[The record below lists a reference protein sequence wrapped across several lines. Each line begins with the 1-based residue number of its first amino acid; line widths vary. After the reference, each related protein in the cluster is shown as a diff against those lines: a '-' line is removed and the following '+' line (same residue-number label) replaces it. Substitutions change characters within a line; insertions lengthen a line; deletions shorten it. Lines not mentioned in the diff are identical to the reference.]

1 MSLSAA
7 QPAAQY
13 IPLNER
19 QTLVFIEGENFTVSS
34 SASSLWEPRA
44 WAHSPNYYASTVAN
58 VFHSRRAYLHHPALT
73 STTSAAGDV
82 AAAAFVV
89 PAHGPH
95 EVMVRYE
102 APFRFE
108 IPFQVTVVQ
117 GGKTMFS
124 EVFGRRTNLKIWG
137 FQSGRSHGE
146 YLGCGA
152 GLNTECPWPW
162 GSTENMV
169 WETQTAHSLDAGP
182 AEIRLSP
189 VRDMEYCCWGDI
201 NIDAILLHPNATAVN
216 ASIYD
221 TTVKDLPFDGM
232 FSQKGEVFF
241 KIENM
246 DQSRNIS
253 VGVPL
258 TYDHAIDRG
267 YRHHLNGTSFRTPFN
282 IIVPPGGKTGWL
294 DVGGW
299 MDTLQHG
306 SWQISCDALGPPA
319 PPPPNLTE
327 CVLNVQKWCKI
338 DPENKTSCSSCVA
351 GLMIS
356 SCPAGCVSHSSHGYE
371 CASKSMLQACVPP
384 PTVQELQCEAV
395 VKAKCA
401 QNRTGGHSYA
411 ANYTKCLACM
421 KVLPCPAACHDTP
434 IGKCQPAWFEKGCKG
449 LEPPRPPKP
458 TKPGCANGFAGHGF
472 GGPCAPVLGPAHC
485 QIQVGV
491 REHPFATKLAD
502 GVPVYEGEVI
512 PVPGRSLFDSI
523 ETGTEMLFD
532 VNTRATRRMRHNQ
545 DDFEEVVAQLK
556 AQGPVP
562 GKPPSIVPIYS
573 TTFPF
578 NGSDTSSSGTGPA
591 RLNYVQARNAM
602 VNEFCAVNRSCLCGE
617 PGGCDTDQSRAAT
630 YANLLLEDYVLAAK
644 TQVAIDMGIARVANM
659 SLDVR
664 LRVSTMKLADE
675 IGINGALNDTSFKS
689 WCTQSGVTLSDLGC
703 TAWTKCPFSPNFAN
717 ATANKK
723 LYYWS
728 NIADHVKGIEKVK
741 GSFEQLK
748 ALLPNAKLGANW
760 APGARYKALDGTA
773 RAHHYVGWTFQWINV
788 RHATLYLEKA
798 LCTVPTYF

>member
-1 MSLSAA
+1 MASSYECRTPARASLWLLCVSGLATA
-7 QPAAQY
+7 
-13 IPLNER
+13 
-19 QTLVFIEGENFTVSS
+19 VSS
-34 SASSLWEPRA
+34 SCQWVDEKNGS
-44 WAHSPNYYASTVAN
+44 
-58 VFHSRRAYLHHPALT
+58 AYLILANSHNQATYSNDILTGGSTMPSQTVTTFEKLRLHGFAAGKVGGPLQVLLSDVTFSRTTYQGECTEINTKGNDKCRPAAFAT
-73 STTSAAGDV
+73 SLSCGTMYGPPTAVIDLRGTPFAVAEGPAQWTSCGAATDSASCTIGKSAAVNCTSGGQRCELQCSG
-82 AAAAFVV
+82 AC
-89 PAHGPH
+89 
-95 EVMVRYE
+95 ETC
-102 APFRFE
+102 AP
-108 IPFQVTVVQ
+108 
-117 GGKTMFS
+117 KSTM
-124 EVFGRRTNLKIWG
+124 
-137 FQSGRSHGE
+137 
-146 YLGCGA
+146 GCG
-152 GLNTECPWPW
+152 NE
-162 GSTENMV
+162 
-169 WETQTAHSLDAGP
+169 DP
-182 AEIRLSP
+182 ACDSSGYP
-189 VRDMEYCCWGDI
+189 V
-201 NIDAILLHPNATAVN
+201 AATAVLQLVVYN
-216 ASIYD
+216 ESLLYA
-221 TTVKDLPFDGM
+221 
-232 FSQKGEVFF
+232 
-241 KIENM
+241 
-246 DQSRNIS
+246 
-253 VGVPL
+253 
-258 TYDHAIDRG
+258 
-267 YRHHLNGTSFRTPFN
+267 
-282 IIVPPGGKTGWL
+282 PG
-294 DVGGW
+294 
-299 MDTLQHG
+299 
-306 SWQISCDALGPPA
+306 CPA

-630 YANLLLEDYVLAAK
+630 YTNLLLEDYVLAAK